1 MKDSFIFY
9 KSFYDAANQA
19 PDDASKREILWHMVE
34 VCMGIKTVDDIPFPA
49 SAIAVQALAS
59 VESAKR
65 RYDKSVKDGGKGG
78 RPKKIV
84 LEEEAMPLYEKY
96 HDWKKVADELDVDV
110 DTLRKYR
117 YTWTQKNRKTE
128 KPKNPNVYDS
138 VSVSESVYDYD
149 SDTRNNKRTPDA
161 PTTDPNGSPSRP
173 ATKRKT
179 FEEMWVPP
187 D

>member
-1 MKDSFIFY
+1 MSDSFIFY

-19 PDDASKREILWHMVE
+19 PDDATKRDILWHLVE
-34 VCMGIKTVDDIPFPA
+34 VCLGIKTVNDIPFPA

-65 RYDKSVKDGGKGG
+65 RYDQSVKDGGKGG
-78 RPKKIV
+78 RPQKIV
-84 LEEEAMPLYEKY
+84 LEEEAMPLFEKY
-96 HDWKKVADELDVDV
+96 HNCGKVAEELDVDA

-117 YTWTQKNRKTE
+117 YAWMKKNRKTE

-149 SDTRNNKRTPDA
+149 SDTRNNNKTPDTT
-161 PTTDPNGSPSRP
+161 PTDPNGSPSRP
-173 ATKRKT
+173 TR
-179 FEEMWVPP
+179 ERVLEWCPP